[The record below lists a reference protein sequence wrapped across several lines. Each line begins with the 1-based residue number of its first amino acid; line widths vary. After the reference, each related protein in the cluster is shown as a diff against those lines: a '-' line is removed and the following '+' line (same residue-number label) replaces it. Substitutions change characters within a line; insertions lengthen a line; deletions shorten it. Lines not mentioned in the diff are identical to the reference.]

1 MFDPINFVRPASRAH
16 QWLVRA
22 LSGAAVFAVA
32 LAAQDPAWLLGFA
45 GIFGGELVRFA
56 TLAIRAARRLG
67 ARAADLTMRRSAAHG
82 AALEYQLVLSSG
94 QLVLQGAAHSVAASI
109 PSKFA
114 AALAAR
120 LHAAIGGIA
129 HLALTCRLL
138 PAPFSAR

>member
-1 MFDPINFVRPASRAH
+1 MFDLINFVRPASRAH

-22 LSGAAVFAVA
+22 ASIAAVLAMA
-32 LAAQDPAWLLGFA
+32 LAAQDPAWLLCFG
-45 GIFGGELVRFA
+45 GIFGGELVRFSTFA
-56 TLAIRAARRLG
+56 SCAARRLG
-67 ARAADLTMRRSAAHG
+67 SRVADLTIRRSAAHD
-82 AALEYQLVLSSG
+82 AAKKYQLVLSCA
-94 QLVLQGAAHSVAASI
+94 QLVLVGAAHSVAASI

-120 LHAAIGGIA
+120 LRAAIGGIA